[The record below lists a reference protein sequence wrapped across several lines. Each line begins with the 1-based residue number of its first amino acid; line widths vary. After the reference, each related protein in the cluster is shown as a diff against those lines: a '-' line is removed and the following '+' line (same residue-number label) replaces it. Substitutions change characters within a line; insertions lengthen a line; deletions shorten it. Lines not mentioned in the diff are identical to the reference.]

1 MAMSVDDREV
11 SPVEDERRDDA
22 PERFRCVAV
31 PIDDPRTAP
40 LFVSIARSL
49 LDPDEGRLLVMTVVT
64 DEAQAESSA
73 DTVAEVCDA
82 LDASFGPEH
91 GIEVQRRNA
100 PSVARGIL
108 DFAREQNPDLL
119 VMGMHVAADG
129 ERFSAVADAVIEAV
143 HCSVL
148 AIRPSEEIGIER
160 VLVGIDGSDEA
171 LAALEVA
178 VLVSEGMSLP
188 LTVVHVR
195 NPALSR
201 TYAASV
207 LAEAADTVPAWLDAD
222 GHVID
227 ATHPGQGLVAQ
238 SLPTDLLFLASA
250 HRRGI
255 ARLTS
260 GGTLEKTIRQD
271 AAHVAVLANGS
282 KGSRTRVSRLRAWI
296 RSLHPRLTP
305 LERESV
311 QWRSGAN
318 APLTTDY
325 MILLAVSGL
334 LASFGLLQDSVAVV
348 IGAMLVA
355 PLLGPLSAA
364 STALVTARVDVLGRA
379 VFTLIAGTFGT
390 VVVALAVGAAIPID
404 APTDEMLARG
414 SPTLVD
420 LGVAISAGVVGAY
433 ATARKDIPAALA
445 GVAIAAAL
453 VPPICTTGLALGLG
467 DADLAAGSLLL
478 FTVNSISVVMI
489 GAVVLWWMGL
499 RPNGKAHRRGSWLV
513 AVTATVLAFVIVV
526 AGLNSFQD
534 ARRASIAA
542 DDVRDLFPES
552 EIVDVVAEGD
562 NPVVV
567 TATLRTTEPL
577 ESETVRQAEERLQ
590 AGLGHDVELRVVE
603 QRVVTG
609 R

>member
-1 MAMSVDDREV
+1 MAVDDREV
-11 SPVEDERRDDA
+11 SPVDDERVGDG
-22 PERFRCVAV
+22 PERYRRIAV

-40 LFVSIARSL
+40 LFVSIARSM
-49 LDPDEGRLLVMTVVT
+49 LDPVEGRLLVMTVVT

-108 DFAREQNPDLL
+108 DFAREQNPDLV
-119 VMGMHVAADG
+119 VMGMQVAADG

-148 AIRPSEEIGIER
+148 AIRPSEAIGIER

-178 VLVSEGMSLP
+178 VLVSDGMSVP

-207 LAEAADTVPAWLDAD
+207 LAEAADTVPDWLDAD

-238 SLPTDLLFLASA
+238 SLPTDLVFLAAA

-255 ARLTS
+255 ARVAS
-260 GGTLEKTIRQD
+260 GGTLEQTIRYDQ
-271 AAHVAVLANGS
+271 AHVAVLANGS
-282 KGSRTRVSRLRAWI
+282 KGSRTRASRLRAWI

-364 STALVTARVDVLGRA
+364 STALVTARVDVLGRS
-379 VFTLIAGTFGT
+379 VFTLLAGTFGT

-404 APTDEMLARG
+404 APTSEMLARG

-467 DADLAAGSLLL
+467 DVDLAAGSLLL

-499 RPNGKAHRRGSWLV
+499 RPSNGGHRSTSWLM

-534 ARRASIAA
+534 ARRESIAA
-542 DDVRDLFPES
+542 DDVRDLFPQAEV
-552 EIVDVVAEGD
+552 VDVETEGED
-562 NPVVV
+562 PVVV
-567 TATLRTTEPL
+567 TAVLRTAEIL
-577 ESETVRQAEERLQ
+577 DESVVGDAERRLRD
-590 AGLGHDVELRVVE
+590 GLGRDVELRVVE

-609 R
+609 G

>member
-1 MAMSVDDREV
+1 MSVDDREV
-11 SPVEDERRDDA
+11 SPVEGGSPDDA
-22 PERFRCVAV
+22 PERFRCIAV

-40 LFVSIARSL
+40 LFVSIARAL
-49 LDPDEGRLLVMTVVT
+49 LDPDEGRLHVMTVVT

-178 VLVSEGMSLP
+178 VLVSAGMSLP

-271 AAHVAVLANGS
+271 EAHVAVLANGS
-282 KGSRTRVSRLRAWI
+282 KGSRKRTTRFRAWF

-311 QWRSGAN
+311 QWRAGAN

-334 LASFGLLQDSVAVV
+334 LASFGLLQNSVAVV

-364 STALVTARVDVLGRA
+364 STALVTARVDVLGRS
-379 VFTLIAGTFGT
+379 VFTLLAGTFGT
-390 VVVALAVGAAIPID
+390 VVVALAVGALIPID
-404 APTDEMLARG
+404 APTSEMLARG

-489 GAVVLWWMGL
+489 GAIVLWWMGL
-499 RPNGKAHRRGSWLV
+499 RPSSKGQRRGSWLV

-562 NPVVV
+562 DPVVV
-567 TATLRTTEPL
+567 TATIRTTEPL
-577 ESETVRQAEERLQ
+577 EPSTVRQAEEQLQ
-590 AGLGHDVELRVVE
+590 AGLSHDVELRVVE

-609 R
+609 N